1 MIIYL
6 DSDFRCHL
14 EDDGGMRPVET
25 DFFDGRCAAFIEG
38 YRLVPEGESW
48 TRADGAVFR
57 GYMIAPAEDY
67 SALAKA
73 QAQHEKDEASHLEE
87 LGALI
92 EEIYNEDVD
101 MIDGM

>member
-1 MIIYL
+1 MIVYL

-67 SALAKA
+67 SRLAKA
-73 QAQHEKDEASHLEE
+73 QQQYECDEQAHLVE
-87 LGALI
+87 LAALI
-92 EEIYNEDVD
+92 EEICREDREEIEDV
-101 MIDGM
+101 